1 MDLFDEEFLRIWRTF
16 EAKGLR
22 YMMVGGFAVNLHGH
36 FRTTGD
42 LDIWIEDK
50 IENRRILRA
59 CLADLNLGDFEALE
73 TMDFIPG
80 WTSIS
85 LFSGIELDIMTYLKG
100 YPQEAFNECLA
111 LASLAEINGICIPF
125 LHINHLIREKK
136 LVNREKDLADIE
148 ALKKIKRLREES

>member
-59 CLADLNLGDFEALE
+59 SLADLNLGDFEALE

-80 WTSIS
+80 RTSIS

-100 YPQEAFNECLA
+100 YPQEAFNECLT
-111 LASLAEINGICIPF
+111 LASLAEVNGICIPF
-125 LHINHLIREKK
+125 LYINHLIREKK